1 MQINPNA
8 GTSLSHFRKCSIR
21 PGSDQFLPHS
31 PGVSLPQWESLQAQ
45 YWLSNNSSCSPCLWA
60 KQLSSQLLNITH
72 GMWLFQNQQLQE
84 YQQMSLT
91 QQPPWSTKSLHL
103 GSTIS
108 SLRISFT
115 FSPPPW
121 LAVSPWTTYL
131 TCRYLTSNSGW
142 VQSGAPGPEAP
153 NSLKL
158 KSVQCNPISDTGS
171 KSLPLVYL
179 SLLTSTPVPM
189 YVSSRVFIPHQIMIR
204 DDSLLLCSVTKV
216 CHKT

>member
-1 MQINPNA
+1 MIHKLPAMTNWFVAFLCQCRSTPMQVLPCPTSANA
-8 GTSLSHFRKCSIR
+8 A
-21 PGSDQFLPHS
+21 SDQAQISFFPTLLGCLS
-31 PGVSLPQWESLQAQ
+31 PQWESLQAQ

-115 FSPPPW
+115 FSPPP
-121 LAVSPWTTYL
+121 
-131 TCRYLTSNSGW
+131 
-142 VQSGAPGPEAP
+142 
-153 NSLKL
+153 
-158 KSVQCNPISDTGS
+158 
-171 KSLPLVYL
+171 
-179 SLLTSTPVPM
+179 
-189 YVSSRVFIPHQIMIR
+189 
-204 DDSLLLCSVTKV
+204 
-216 CHKT
+216 